1 MNMLTQMQCVACRG
15 GEPTL
20 TDAQIGEYHPQVPDW
35 QVVERDGIKRL
46 ERIFKFKDFRTA
58 LDFTD
63 KVGEIAEE
71 QGHHPVLITDWGRVT
86 VTWWTH
92 KIKGLHQNDFIMAAR
107 TDHAFEIFSQKAKPS

>member
-1 MNMLTQMQCVACRG
+1 MNKLTQMQCVACRG

-20 TDAQIGEYHPQVPDW
+20 TDTQVNEFLPQVPDW
-35 QVVERDGIKRL
+35 HVVERDGIKRL
-46 ERIFKFKDFRTA
+46 ERVFKFQDFRTA
-58 LDFTD
+58 LDFTN

-71 QGHHPVLITDWGRVT
+71 QGHHPVIITDWGRVT

-107 TDHAFEIFSQKAKPS
+107 TDEAFEAPGEKPAPA